1 MAWLRFIG
9 KVLLILVLAVP
20 LTVLA
25 LLYLSKRGQ
34 GRGEVLR
41 GIAGEAKEALD
52 EAKHIAVVSTKAAR
66 KDEIALKQRLEHVKC
81 IGDKRKRRE
90 ALLELYLEVTR

>member
-9 KVLLILVLAVP
+9 KVLLVLILTVP

-52 EAKHIAVVSTKAAR
+52 EAKHVAVVSTRAAR
-66 KDEIALKQRLEHVKC
+66 KVEIELKRRLEYAKG

-90 ALLELYLEVTR
+90 ALLRLYQEVTR